1 MKINIFVAAK
11 TMFFKQWFKLK
22 VVFRARF
29 NCTLAK
35 DPRHL
40 SSRDRPYFVLTE
52 GRKAGTTPHL
62 RGISQTA
69 GSEQDV

>member
-1 MKINIFVAAK
+1 MKISVFVAAK
-11 TMFFKQWFKLK
+11 AVLCKQWLKLK
-22 VVFRARF
+22 VVVRAHF
-29 NCTLAK
+29 GCTLTK

-52 GRKAGTTPHL
+52 GPKTGTTPHL
-62 RGISQTA
+62 RGISQAA

>member
-1 MKINIFVAAK
+1 MKINIFVTAK
-11 TMFFKQWFKLK
+11 TMFFKQWLKLK

-29 NCTLAK
+29 NCKLAK
-35 DPRHL
+35 DSRHL

-62 RGISQTA
+62 RGISQAA
-69 GSEQDV
+69 GSE

>member
-1 MKINIFVAAK
+1 MKISVFVAAK
-11 TMFFKQWFKLK
+11 AVFCKQWLRLK
-22 VVFRARF
+22 VVFFARF

-35 DPRHL
+35 DSRHL

-52 GRKAGTTPHL
+52 GPKTGTTPHL
-62 RGISQTA
+62 RGISQAA

>member
-1 MKINIFVAAK
+1 MKINIFVTAK
-11 TMFFKQWFKLK
+11 TMFFKQWLKLK

-35 DPRHL
+35 DSRHL
-40 SSRDRPYFVLTE
+40 SSRDRPYFVLIEDLKT
-52 GRKAGTTPHL
+52 GTTPHL
-62 RGISQTA
+62 RGISQAA

>member
-1 MKINIFVAAK
+1 MEINIFVTAK
-11 TMFFKQWFKLK
+11 TRLCKQWLKLK
-22 VVFRARF
+22 LAFCARF

-35 DPRHL
+35 DSRHL

-52 GRKAGTTPHL
+52 GRKTGTTPHL
-62 RGISQTA
+62 RGISQAA

>member
-1 MKINIFVAAK
+1 MKINIFVTAK
-11 TMFFKQWFKLK
+11 TMFFKQWLKLK

-29 NCTLAK
+29 NCKLAK
-35 DPRHL
+35 DSRHL

-62 RGISQTA
+62 RGISQAA

>member
-1 MKINIFVAAK
+1 MKISVFVAAK
-11 TMFFKQWFKLK
+11 AVICKQWLKLK

-29 NCTLAK
+29 NCKLAK
-35 DPRHL
+35 DSRHL

-62 RGISQTA
+62 RGISQAA
-69 GSEQDV
+69 GSE